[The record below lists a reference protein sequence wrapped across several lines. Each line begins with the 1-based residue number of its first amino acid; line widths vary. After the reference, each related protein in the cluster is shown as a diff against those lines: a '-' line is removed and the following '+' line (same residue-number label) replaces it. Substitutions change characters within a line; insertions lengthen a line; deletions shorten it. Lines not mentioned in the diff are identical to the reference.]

1 MNRIRHLNFFGTLMV
16 VAVTAIPS
24 AAQSQVRKLR
34 VISTDSAPVV
44 YAFVTFDGGN
54 GQITDETGEINF
66 GAGKTKTYS
75 VNVRRIGY
83 EQWFG
88 KLTFPDT
95 ATTLTVTLPHIAQGL
110 GEVRISG
117 NRNETPALQPFY
129 DRWTMRQKGLLS
141 ASFIAPE
148 EIEFRHPN
156 RITNMLNGL
165 TGVSLVR
172 NDKGDQ
178 VAMGINGTC
187 QMAILLDGIRVC
199 PTMGC
204 KAEGGEQTGF
214 LKGLAKPVVDDAHAV
229 IIDHL
234 IEAGSV
240 AAIEVYARGG
250 NMPASLSVSDASCG
264 VIAFWTGSRKP

>member
-1 MNRIRHLNFFGTLMV
+1 MRRCNSLIALI
-16 VAVTAIPS
+16 VAAAAAIPS
-24 AAQSQVRKLR
+24 IVHAQQRKLR
-34 VISTDSAPVV
+34 VISVDSQPVV

-54 GQITDETGEINF
+54 GQITDEKGEINV
-66 GAGKTKTYS
+66 GGGKTKTYS

-88 KLTFPDT
+88 KLTFSDT
-95 ATTLTVTLPHIAQGL
+95 SASLTVTLPRIAQAL
-110 GEVRISG
+110 GEVRVSG
-117 NRNETPALQPFY
+117 RSNETVALQPFY
-129 DRWTMRQKGLLS
+129 DRWMMRQKGLLS
-141 ASFIAPE
+141 ASFIGPE

-156 RITNMLNGL
+156 RVTNMLNGL

-178 VAMGINGTC
+178 VAMGMNGQC
-187 QMAILLDGIRVC
+187 QMAILLDGTRVC

-204 KAEGGEQTGF
+204 KADGNEQTGF
-214 LKGLAKPVVDDAHAV
+214 LKGLTKPIVDDAHAV

-234 IEAGSV
+234 IDAGSV

-264 VIAFWTGSRKP
+264 VIAFWTGARKQ